1 MIAINTL
8 HPARGSNHDGKRV
21 GRGPGSG
28 KGGTAGYG
36 NNGAKARSGN
46 RYKPYFEGGQTPMS
60 RRIPKR
66 GFTNSSKIA
75 FQVVNLGVFESLDI
89 KENEINPAWM
99 VAQGLIH
106 NAELPV
112 KILGDGDFS
121 KKLVI
126 HAHAFSKS
134 AREKIEHAKGKA
146 EKIEKAKTKFEQAK
160 KKHVKSDKAKVKAE
174 VPAGV

>member
-1 MIAINTL
+1 MISVNTL
-8 HPARGSNHDGKRV
+8 RPARGSRSFRKRV

-46 RYKPYFEGGQTPMS
+46 HYKPYFEGGQTPMS

-66 GFTNSSKIA
+66 GFTNITKAS
-75 FQVVNLGVFESLDI
+75 FQVVNLGALEKLDI
-89 KENEINPAWM
+89 KDTEINPAWM
-99 VAQGLIH
+99 VKEGLIH
-106 NAELPV
+106 NEQLPV
-112 KILGDGDFS
+112 KVLGDGDFT

-134 AREKIEHAKGKA
+134 AREKIEKAKGKA
-146 EKIEKAKTKFEQAK
+146 EAIASAR
-160 KKHVKSDKAKVKAE
+160 DD
-174 VPAGV
+174 